1 MALRPAS
8 KGLLKATDQHSEPAE
23 RDEVE
28 AHQPRNPP
36 PSSVPTEGFSV
47 EVDGKIKSEYPT
59 AEAAAKVGADL
70 RCGQQAAPPD
80 RSRHHRSR
88 QIAGLRPIRA
98 VRVHSP
104 VRSATAARKRI

>member
-70 RCGQQAAPPD
+70 KRRFPVLQVTIYDAASKT
-80 RSRHHRSR
+80 RTL
-88 QIAGLRPIRA
+88 IEA
-98 VRVHSP
+98 
-104 VRSATAARKRI
+104 ATTEAAK

>member
-8 KGLLKATDQHSEPAE
+8 KGLLKAPDQHSEPAE

-47 EVDGKIKSEYPT
+47 EVDGKIKSESPT
-59 AEAAAKVGADL
+59 PDAAAKDGADL
-70 RCGQQAAPPD
+70 KRRFPVLQVTIYDAASKT
-80 RSRHHRSR
+80 RTL
-88 QIAGLRPIRA
+88 IE
-98 VRVHSP
+98 
-104 VRSATAARKRI
+104 ATTTEAAK